1 MSKYL
6 GFVFL
11 VLLSLNTSAQ
21 NKSFELL
28 LIAGA
33 NASQVNGDK
42 LAGFDKFGLN
52 VGAGVRRSFS
62 ERAAWQIEFLYS
74 EKGSK
79 DVVTNTNPVPDT
91 LFQFNYVDIPIIFSY
106 RVYKNLDVE
115 AGIFNSVR
123 VKALYSDFINDFDRS
138 AVIRPTDHGLC
149 LGLNYQ
155 LFNNFDVNA
164 RVSQSVFDINATI
177 ERYFNLYTS
186 LGIRYRLK

>member
-1 MSKYL
+1 MGVS
-6 GFVFL
+6 FV
-11 VLLSLNTSAQ
+11 NAQ

-52 VGAGVRRSFS
+52 VGAGIKRKIRERS
-62 ERAAWQIEFLYS
+62 AWQIEFLYS

-79 DVVTNTNPVPDT
+79 DVVSNVNPVPDT

-106 RVYKNLDVE
+106 EVYNKLNVE

-138 AVIRPTDHGLC
+138 SVIRKTDHGLC

-155 LFNNFDVNA
+155 LFNNFEVNA

-186 LGIRYRLK
+186 LSIRYRLK